1 MGKKDPR
8 TDAYIAKSAD
18 FAKPILKRL
27 RTIVHQGC
35 PGVEETIKW
44 GMPHFDY
51 AGGPLAGMAA
61 FQAHC
66 AFGFWKDSLIVP
78 GSKEAMG
85 QFGRI
90 TKLSD
95 LPSDAVLLGY
105 VKKAAR
111 LNEEGVKAPRTV
123 KRPKKEI
130 PMPADLAAALKKNAK
145 ARATYEGF
153 SPSRKREYL
162 EWITEAK
169 TEETRKKRL
178 TTAIDWMAEGKPRMW
193 KYAKR

>member
-1 MGKKDPR
+1 
-8 TDAYIAKSAD
+8 
-18 FAKPILKRL
+18 
-27 RTIVHQGC
+27 
-35 PGVEETIKW
+35 
-44 GMPHFDY
+44 MPHFDY

-66 AFGFWKDSLIVP
+66 AFGFWKGSLIVP

-105 VKKAAR
+105 VEKAAR
-111 LNEEGVKAPRTV
+111 LNEEGVKAPRV

-130 PMPADLAAALKKNAK
+130 PMPDDLAAALKKNAK

-178 TTAIDWMAEGKPRMW
+178 MTAIDWMAEGKPRMW